1 MPLPIHLVIY
11 VARWQYVNIDG
22 EDNIMQEKLCYQKK
36 ESNGKI
42 LETNVWKEVKSPMA
56 CVNDGQT

>member
-1 MPLPIHLVIY
+1 
-11 VARWQYVNIDG
+11 
-22 EDNIMQEKLCYQKK
+22 MQEKLCYQKK